1 MILVL
6 GALLAYFLQIDFI
19 MTLAVYV
26 VLVLGYFTVA
36 QRLYH
41 SYKQLNP

>member
-6 GALLAYFLQIDFI
+6 GAFLAYFLKTDLI
-19 MTLAVYV
+19 MTLAVLV
-26 VLVLGYFTVA
+26 VLILGYFTVA

-41 SYKQLNP
+41 SYRQLN